1 MADVDLLL
9 FEIASTLKSTVDS
22 KFPEFD
28 QLKLEQVLSIVQF
41 VIQKDAFAVL
51 PTGFG
56 KSVIFQVIPITCFI
70 LAARGLDYPEKPI
83 IVVIWPMV
91 SITNSHI
98 HELCFCGFSAAC
110 LSGGN
115 IEEKG
120 IEQGDYSFIFT
131 SPESVIRN
139 EKMAQ
144 NVGNERLQ
152 RAIVWTGDWWSPRR
166 SKMYEFYCLCVLQY
180 IT

>member
-83 IVVIWPMV
+83 IVVI
-91 SITNSHI
+91 
-98 HELCFCGFSAAC
+98 
-110 LSGGN
+110 
-115 IEEKG
+115 
-120 IEQGDYSFIFT
+120 
-131 SPESVIRN
+131 
-139 EKMAQ
+139 
-144 NVGNERLQ
+144 
-152 RAIVWTGDWWSPRR
+152 
-166 SKMYEFYCLCVLQY
+166 
-180 IT
+180 